1 MPDPAIYLSGGPG
14 YDGGTPGTWAEG
26 SVIAKE
32 RAVILFDPR
41 GTGLSDPNVNC
52 PEWDKTLL
60 ETFITVL
67 PHKTALANMSNAASD
82 CHERLLSEG
91 IVLEAFN
98 TPEIARDVADIR
110 VSLGYPEWNLLG
122 ISYGGR
128 LANELMRTDPTGTRT
143 AILDSVY
150 THLRGGIWDLA
161 NSGEMAKNVFFEA
174 CSNDESCRW
183 HFPDIE
189 QTFVSISEDL
199 DANPPVVPIEVN
211 GQPLE
216 AQVSSVEGWSG
227 IYQALYEENQIA
239 LLPFLAVAL
248 QMNSTDMLSP
258 IFSDGYGS
266 ALGLGDGM
274 SMSVECSE
282 LPYSWDLE
290 KETEIIENPGDWAK
304 KLSTSHRS
312 YCSVWP
318 VELVNPHFAEP
329 VISEIP
335 ALGLAGAFDPITPP
349 SYTIETLETLE
360 NGQMV
365 TFGNIGHGVIFP
377 SVNYDCSDQIVIDFL
392 TNPLE
397 KVDASCADNLKIDFS
412 ILNLLL
418 GSSPPETTPTTNTQ
432 VESTI
437 SDSEL
442 RSRFESTMLSVL
454 GGDLTFAGCAASI
467 LGQEKALS
475 LVTTTPTDQDLLLLE
490 DCITDFENSQAADTW
505 GQEIDTPV
513 EFLYASDV
521 PSRVREL
528 LEEAIT
534 AATEEWGNF
543 GPTEYW
549 VAGIDVT
556 AAEELADQYCTRW
569 DDRGKMDK
577 SECLKNE
584 HTAKFLPEQAA
595 AVATAIETGRA
606 TSNAGRNGNRNW
618 GVHMFSSSYPLG
630 FAGLLGVPFADDQKV
645 ALHEYFH
652 AVQHA
657 YIFTKNRDTRDELM
671 GPMWWSEG
679 SAEYMAQVTSQSLR
693 ESGAITASDWNPLR
707 DRFQWKMEDVQEW
720 LQSNP
725 GQTANTIEYGPE
737 QNVGY
742 SYGTWA
748 IAYLVDKFGEGL
760 VLGNFYPKLN
770 DLGWEGAF
778 VDTYGMSSSDFI
790 YEFNQ
795 FVSLPIS
802 EQLLI
807 L

>member
-1 MPDPAIYLSGGPG
+1 
-14 YDGGTPGTWAEG
+14 
-26 SVIAKE
+26 
-32 RAVILFDPR
+32 
-41 GTGLSDPNVNC
+41 
-52 PEWDKTLL
+52 
-60 ETFITVL
+60 
-67 PHKTALANMSNAASD
+67 
-82 CHERLLSEG
+82 
-91 IVLEAFN
+91 
-98 TPEIARDVADIR
+98 
-110 VSLGYPEWNLLG
+110 
-122 ISYGGR
+122 
-128 LANELMRTDPTGTRT
+128 
-143 AILDSVY
+143 
-150 THLRGGIWDLA
+150 
-161 NSGEMAKNVFFEA
+161 
-174 CSNDESCRW
+174 
-183 HFPDIE
+183 
-189 QTFVSISEDL
+189 
-199 DANPPVVPIEVN
+199 
-211 GQPLE
+211 
-216 AQVSSVEGWSG
+216 
-227 IYQALYEENQIA
+227 
-239 LLPFLAVAL
+239 
-248 QMNSTDMLSP
+248 
-258 IFSDGYGS
+258 
-266 ALGLGDGM
+266 
-274 SMSVECSE
+274 
-282 LPYSWDLE
+282 
-290 KETEIIENPGDWAK
+290 
-304 KLSTSHRS
+304 
-312 YCSVWP
+312 
-318 VELVNPHFAEP
+318 
-329 VISEIP
+329 
-335 ALGLAGAFDPITPP
+335 DPITPP

-418 GSSPPETTPTTNTQ
+418 GSSPPETISTTNTQ

-437 SDSEL
+437 SDSDL

-454 GGDLTFAGCAASI
+454 GGDLTFAGCAASV

-513 EFLYASDV
+513 EFIYASDV

-534 AATEEWGNF
+534 AATVEWGNF

-549 VAGIDVT
+549 VAGLDT
-556 AAEELADQYCTRW
+556 AAAQQLGDQFCSRRDARGELQKAD
-569 DDRGKMDK
+569 
-577 SECLKNE
+577 CLEYE
-584 HTAKFLPEQAA
+584 HTPNFLVEQA
-595 AVATAIETGRA
+595 IESIERIAQGQTGG
-606 TSNAGRNGNRNW
+606 SAGHNGGRQW
-618 GVHMFSSSYPLG
+618 GIHLFSSSYPIC
-630 FAGLLGVPFADDQKV
+630 FDERNFCAYADDQKT
-645 ALHEYFH
+645 AFHEYFH

-679 SAEYMAQVTSQSLR
+679 TAEYMAQVTSQSLR

>member
-1 MPDPAIYLSGGPG
+1 MKKISILICLALVASCGGSSETATTTTAAPTTTT
-14 YDGGTPGTWAEG
+14 TP
-26 SVIAKE
+26 
-32 RAVILFDPR
+32 
-41 GTGLSDPNVNC
+41 
-52 PEWDKTLL
+52 
-60 ETFITVL
+60 
-67 PHKTALANMSNAASD
+67 
-82 CHERLLSEG
+82 
-91 IVLEAFN
+91 
-98 TPEIARDVADIR
+98 TP
-110 VSLGYPEWNLLG
+110 
-122 ISYGGR
+122 
-128 LANELMRTDPTGTRT
+128 TT
-143 AILDSVY
+143 
-150 THLRGGIWDLA
+150 
-161 NSGEMAKNVFFEA
+161 
-174 CSNDESCRW
+174 
-183 HFPDIE
+183 
-189 QTFVSISEDL
+189 
-199 DANPPVVPIEVN
+199 
-211 GQPLE
+211 
-216 AQVSSVEGWSG
+216 
-227 IYQALYEENQIA
+227 
-239 LLPFLAVAL
+239 
-248 QMNSTDMLSP
+248 
-258 IFSDGYGS
+258 
-266 ALGLGDGM
+266 
-274 SMSVECSE
+274 
-282 LPYSWDLE
+282 
-290 KETEIIENPGDWAK
+290 
-304 KLSTSHRS
+304 TS
-312 YCSVWP
+312 
-318 VELVNPHFAEP
+318 
-329 VISEIP
+329 
-335 ALGLAGAFDPITPP
+335 TPP
-349 SYTIETLETLE
+349 TTT
-360 NGQMV
+360 
-365 TFGNIGHGVIFP
+365 
-377 SVNYDCSDQIVIDFL
+377 
-392 TNPLE
+392 
-397 KVDASCADNLKIDFS
+397 
-412 ILNLLL
+412 
-418 GSSPPETTPTTNTQ
+418 TTPAPTTTTTPPTTTTTAAPTTTTTAAPTTTTAPPATTTTTPATTTTTTATPTTTNTQ
-432 VESTI
+432 VENTI

-442 RSRFESTMLSVL
+442 RSRFESAKASVL
-454 GGDLTFAGCAASI
+454 GGDLTFAGCAASV

-490 DCITDFENSQAADTW
+490 DCITDFENYLAADTW

-513 EFLYASDV
+513 EFIYASDV

-569 DDRGKMDK
+569 DDRGKMNK
-577 SECLKNE
+577 SECLQNE

-630 FAGLLGVPFADDQKV
+630 FAGLLGIPFADDQTV
-645 ALHEYFH
+645 AFHEYFH

-679 SAEYMAQVTSQSLR
+679 TAEYMAQVTSQSLR

-725 GQTANTIEYGPE
+725 GQTANSIEYGPE

-748 IAYLVDKFGEGL
+748 IAYLSDKFGEGL
-760 VLGNFYPKLN
+760 LLGNFYPKLN

-778 VDTYGMSSSDFI
+778 IDTYGMSSSDFI

-807 L
+807 LP